1 NCIWQ
6 DSGNDKILSREYPD
20 KLTSKLNVYGEDSII
35 DNVIGDNI
43 KPQLVFSPE
52 EEYSDFSLVLRNE
65 ENSECVEIKNNI
77 TGVSLFIHK

>member
-1 NCIWQ
+1 M
-6 DSGNDKILSREYPD
+6 SMVKIVSLIMS
-20 KLTSKLNVYGEDSII
+20 LGIILNH
-35 DNVIGDNI
+35 NW
-43 KPQLVFSPE
+43 FSLPE